1 MSNINTKIR
10 QRISSDKLSV
20 QTKLPSNSEGRD
32 GDLRLT
38 TVKGVN
44 ILFGKISGKW
54 YNFGHGKTIGYRNK
68 AALKEKV
75 TDDHIRQLNLDNDL
89 YMKKAKFSVSNI
101 DYLTIDSKVF
111 DVASSNTVS
120 KISIGDIS
128 LQPTWGTTGST
139 IKLENGDSG
148 ADLKILGAGSA
159 SGNNSGGDTV
169 LSSGT
174 KAPGGSGSHG
184 SITLGAGDSGTSAAT
199 ALNVNA
205 ASTVLSGTLTINTIN
220 TDTAGDN
227 YLVEVSGVVK
237 KRTPAEVLSD
247 IGAQAAGSYITGSG
261 SLSAQD
267 LTDIGNLSGT
277 NTGDQIIPNNYL
289 RDNEDDTTSGTIT
302 AAGFTTTGTWTF
314 DDATSGTVGITTVHT
329 GSSFTD
335 NDTSLMTAGA
345 IKEKIEAYGY
355 STTSGDITG
364 VTAGDGLSGGGS
376 SGGVSLAVNV
386 DDSTIETNSDTL
398 RVKDSGI
405 TLAKMANIADN
416 TILGRHDEGDAGAP
430 IALSAS
436 SVRALLN
443 VANGATANTG
453 DITGVTITTDSGGGS
468 AASDTGGSA
477 DFSILGSSG
486 VGVTNSGTTITAVAV
501 PAEIDHDS
509 LNNWSANKHID
520 WTASSAGTIHASN
533 YVDND
538 TTYSVMASGNSY
550 AAGLVAAG
558 SGTHSN
564 QFLRKDGTW
573 VVPTDTDTNTNQ
585 LTTFT
590 VSATTDSN
598 ATTISQGDD
607 LMFAAGTGIT
617 CETTADGTVTITS
630 TVTDTNT
637 QLSTE
642 EVQDIVGAM
651 FASNTETR
659 IAATY
664 VDGGVGAGKI
674 NLVVDDMTA
683 DTNTNQLTTFDV
695 DADSGTAETIAHGNT
710 LQLTGG
716 TGIDTVV
723 SSTDTVTFAL
733 SSGAALSNL
742 GGGSGATFLKK
753 DGTWATP
760 TDTDTNTNQL
770 TTFTLTADSGS
781 NQTIQHGNTLDIAG
795 SSPIVTAVGATDT
808 VTVSLDDP
816 INLSELNE
824 STDATDDK
832 ILLWDESGSAW
843 KYMTLDNL
851 QDSIDTTGGGGG
863 GGSNYVTDDA
873 DDTMAGT
880 LTIDK
885 DSTATTSSSV
895 YGIDIDLDQT
905 GAVAGGQ
912 TISMYGMRISLND
925 DAPTHVQG
933 HYPVGIENNVISN
946 KTGTSF
952 AMGMYNLIKGGD
964 ADYGIIN
971 NVGENGDGTTGSIGI
986 QQTVS
991 NDGID
996 YRQNSSADIGDYF
1009 SMRTIA
1015 NGETTLATV
1024 DDDGT
1029 KLANLH
1035 MEIQGFVE
1043 FDGCG
1048 VGFDLVTPT
1057 YNATDTDV
1065 DFRTGNKQFV
1075 TFGAGNITD
1084 LNLYFPPTSG
1094 NYTLLIKQD
1103 GSGSRAITN
1112 YKAFD
1117 RTGTAAGS
1125 STVLFPGGANPT
1137 LTTTA
1142 NKVDILSFF
1151 WDADNEI
1158 AYGVATVNF

>member
-1 MSNINTKIR
+1 M
-10 QRISSDKLSV
+10 
-20 QTKLPSNSEGRD
+20 
-32 GDLRLT
+32 
-38 TVKGVN
+38 
-44 ILFGKISGKW
+44 
-54 YNFGHGKTIGYRNK
+54 
-68 AALKEKV
+68 
-75 TDDHIRQLNLDNDL
+75 
-89 YMKKAKFSVSNI
+89 
-101 DYLTIDSKVF
+101 
-111 DVASSNTVS
+111 
-120 KISIGDIS
+120 
-128 LQPTWGTTGST
+128 
-139 IKLENGDSG
+139 
-148 ADLKILGAGSA
+148 
-159 SGNNSGGDTV
+159 
-169 LSSGT
+169 
-174 KAPGGSGSHG
+174 
-184 SITLGAGDSGTSAAT
+184 
-199 ALNVNA
+199 
-205 ASTVLSGTLTINTIN
+205 
-220 TDTAGDN
+220 
-227 YLVEVSGVVK
+227 
-237 KRTPAEVLSD
+237 SD

-345 IKEKIEAYGY
+345 IKEKIEDYGY
-355 STTSGDITG
+355 VTATLTDEQVQDKVGAMFSSNTETLISATYQDADGTIDLVVDNDLSNYDNSSSGFITATLTTEQVQDIVGNMFSGNTETRISATYEDGDGTIDLVVDDMTADTNTNQLTTFDVDADSGTAETIAHGNTLTLTGGTGISTTVSSTDTVTFALSSG
-364 VTAGDGLSGGGS
+364 AALSNLGGGS
-376 SGGVSLAVNV
+376 GTTFLKKDGTWATPTDTNTQNTTTLSFVDSSDDIILRNTTGGAGSGT
-386 DDSTIETNSDTL
+386 DDIKFVAGSN
-398 RVKDSGI
+398 I
-405 TLAKMANIADN
+405 TLTHTDADN
-416 TILGRHDEGDAGAP
+416 ITI
-430 IALSAS
+430 AS
-436 SVRALLN
+436 
-443 VANGATANTG
+443 
-453 DITGVTITTDSGGGS
+453 TD
-468 AASDTGGSA
+468 
-477 DFSILGSSG
+477 
-486 VGVTNSGTTITAVAV
+486 TN
-501 PAEIDHDS
+501 
-509 LNNWSANKHID
+509 
-520 WTASSAGTIHASN
+520 
-533 YVDND
+533 
-538 TTYSVMASGNSY
+538 TTYSVMSSGNSY

-558 SGTHSN
+558 NATHGN
-564 QFLRKDGTW
+564 EFLRKDGTW

-617 CETTADGTVTITS
+617 CETTADGTVTISS

-637 QLSTE
+637 TYSAGSLLDLSTTTFNVDLTE
-642 EVQDIVGAM
+642 LTDGTADVVGSADELVYLDDGVQKRKQIDEIKLGQ
-651 FASNTETR
+651 FNNDQGWTSNTGDITG
-659 IAATY
+659 
-664 VDGGVGAGKI
+664 VD
-674 NLVVDDMTA
+674 
-683 DTNTNQLTTFDV
+683 
-695 DADSGTAETIAHGNT
+695 
-710 LQLTGG
+710 LTGG
-716 TGIDTVV
+716 TGISIDSETGTTSGSY
-723 SSTDTVTFAL
+723 SSTITC
-733 SSGAALSNL
+733 NL
-742 GGGSGATFLKK
+742 EGTELKSTGETGTTKFLRV
-753 DGTWATP
+753 DGDNSCSWQVP
-760 TDTDTNTNQL
+760 PDTNTNQL

-781 NQTIQHGNTLDIAG
+781 NQTIEHGNTLDIAG

-816 INLSELNE
+816 ANLSELNE

-863 GGSNYVTDDA
+863 GGSNYITDDA

-885 DSTATTSSSV
+885 DSTATTTSSV
-895 YGIDIDLDQT
+895 YGLDIDLDQT

-912 TISMYGMRISLND
+912 TLSMYGIRISLND

-933 HYPVGIENNVISN
+933 HYPVGISNNVTSN
-946 KTGTSF
+946 KTGQSF
-952 AMGMYNLIKGGD
+952 TMGLYNICKGGD
-964 ADYGIIN
+964 TDYGIIN

-991 NDGID
+991 DDGTD
-996 YRQNSSADIGDYF
+996 YIQKSSADGGDYF
-1009 SMRTIA
+1009 SMKTIA

-1057 YNATDTDV
+1057 YNAADTDV

-1084 LNLYFPPTSG
+1084 LNLYFPSTSG
-1094 NYTLLIKQD
+1094 NFTLLIKQD
-1103 GSGSRAITN
+1103 GTGSRAITN

-1117 RTGTAAGS
+1117 NSGSTASGS
-1125 STVLFPGGANPT
+1125 STVLFPGGSNPT

-1158 AYGVATVNF
+1158 AYGVASVNF

>member
-54 YNFGHGKTIGYRNK
+54 YNFGHGKTIGYRSK

-120 KISIGDIS
+120 KIYIGDIS

-139 IKLENGDSG
+139 IKLENVEGHG
-148 ADLKILGAGSA
+148 KDLKLLGG
-159 SGNNSGGDTV
+159 GTTGINKDGGDTI
-169 LSSGT
+169 LSSGLKT
-174 KAPGGSGSHG
+174 GSGDSG

-205 ASTVLSGTLTINTIN
+205 TSTVLSGTLTINTIN

-364 VTAGDGLSGGGS
+364 VT
-376 SGGVSLAVNV
+376 
-386 DDSTIETNSDTL
+386 
-398 RVKDSGI
+398 
-405 TLAKMANIADN
+405 
-416 TILGRHDEGDAGAP
+416 
-430 IALSAS
+430 
-436 SVRALLN
+436 
-443 VANGATANTG
+443 
-453 DITGVTITTDSGGGS
+453 ITTDSGGGS

-533 YVDND
+533 Y
-538 TTYSVMASGNSY
+538 
-550 AAGLVAAG
+550 
-558 SGTHSN
+558 
-564 QFLRKDGTW
+564 
-573 VVPTDTDTNTNQ
+573 TDTNTNQ

-617 CETTADGTVTITS
+617 CETTADGTVTITN
-630 TVTDTNT
+630 TVSDTNT

-642 EVQDIVGAM
+642 EVQDIVGDM

-716 TGIDTVV
+716 TGISTTV

-742 GGGSGATFLKK
+742 GGGSGTTFLKKDGTWATPTDTDTNTNQLTTFNIGVDTNTNATTIAHGETLTFTGGTGISTETTADGTITFTNTVTDTNTNQLTTFSLTGDSGTPETISQGSTLDIAGGTGIDTAVGSTDTVTVSLASGSALSNLGGGSGSTFLKK

-781 NQTIQHGNTLDIAG
+781 NQTIEHGNTLDIAG

-873 DDTMAGT
+873 DDTMEGT

-885 DSTATTSSSV
+885 NSTATTTSTV
-895 YGIDIDLDQT
+895 LGLDIDLDQT
-905 GAVAGGQ
+905 GIVAGGN
-912 TISMYGMRISLND
+912 TLAIYGVRINVND

-933 HYPVGIENNVISN
+933 HYPVGIENNVTSN
-946 KTGTSF
+946 KTGQSF
-952 AMGMYNLIKGGD
+952 TMGLYNICKGGD
-964 ADYGIIN
+964 TDYGIIN
-971 NVGENGDGTTGSIGI
+971 NVGENGDSTTGSIGI
-986 QQTVS
+986 SQTVT
-991 NDGID
+991 NDGTD
-996 YRQNSSADIGDYF
+996 YMQKSSADTGDYF
-1009 SMRTIA
+1009 SMKTIA

-1057 YNATDTDV
+1057 YDATDTDV
-1065 DFRTGNKQFV
+1065 DFKTGNKQMV
-1075 TFGAGNITD
+1075 TLTGNITD
-1084 LNLYFPPTSG
+1084 LNLYFPSTSG
-1094 NYTLLIKQD
+1094 NFTLLVKQD

-1112 YKAFD
+1112 YKAFHI
-1117 RTGTAAGS
+1117 TGTAAGS

-1142 NKVDILSFF
+1142 SKVDIISFF
-1151 WDADNEI
+1151 WDTDNEI